1 LRTAF
6 AAAALAL
13 AAGGGS
19 HSAITVRITVTTYLN
34 AKPQTRSFT
43 LGCQPV
49 SGTLPLRARVCGDIA
64 RHPESML
71 DPETARSFCAGGPNL
86 PQLTVTTIS
95 SGTRAD
101 FDGSPGCRW
110 PGGTALAVYFAAAR
124 RDLHVLAL
132 MGPRLRCDDD
142 ATLLA
147 RPTPWA
153 SVTAC
158 VRGLWTPRTA
168 RLIRL
173 AERVP
178 AVAALDA
185 QRLFPAQIGARRCT
199 LLTGSPIRRQPV
211 KGLCGVSVKHVW
223 SRPTITFVETWLR
236 TPSEQARATLQ
247 VTVIDGRAQLT
258 GRRGPVPPQL
268 WH

>member
-1 LRTAF
+1 VAT
-6 AAAALAL
+6 
-13 AAGGGS
+13 GGGS
-19 HSAITVRITVTTYLN
+19 HSAINVRITVTTYLN
-34 AKPQTRSFT
+34 AQPQARSFT
-43 LGCQPV
+43 LGCHPV
-49 SGTLPLRARVCGDIA
+49 SGTLPLRARICSDIA
-64 RHPESML
+64 RHPHAML
-71 DPETARSFCAGGPNL
+71 DPAAGRSTCAGGPFM
-86 PQLTVTTIS
+86 PKLTIATTS
-95 SGTRAD
+95 AGKRAD
-101 FDGSPGCRW
+101 FAGSPGCDW

-124 RDLHVLAL
+124 RDLRGLAL
-132 MGPRLRCDDD
+132 MEPRLRCDDE

-158 VRGLWTPRTA
+158 VHGLWTPRTA

-178 AVAALDA
+178 AVVALDP

-211 KGLCGVSVKHVW
+211 EGLCGVSVKHVW
-223 SRPTITFVETWLR
+223 SRPTITFVETWPR
-236 TPSEQARATLQ
+236 ATSEQARATLQ